1 MTPTDT
7 PPTDT
12 LAKSADN
19 LHTVVEETLTALLN
33 ARGPRG
39 VAHDLA
45 EVCLDMC
52 QYDLLPPLLEAI
64 QRYDAARWTDPS
76 RRSCARRQRWRR
88 CTRRSQ
94 ATRPTCKS
102 RPRKRHE
109 PA

>member
-19 LHTVVEETLTALLN
+19 LHTVVEKTLAALLDR
-33 ARGPRG
+33 RGPRG

-64 QRYDAARWTDPS
+64 QRYDAARWTDTIEAQLRAAAAMEKMHAAVTGDPS
-76 RRSCARRQRWRR
+76 YLQE
-88 CTRRSQ
+88 
-94 ATRPTCKS
+94 PTEEK
-102 RPRKRHE
+102 P
-109 PA
+109 